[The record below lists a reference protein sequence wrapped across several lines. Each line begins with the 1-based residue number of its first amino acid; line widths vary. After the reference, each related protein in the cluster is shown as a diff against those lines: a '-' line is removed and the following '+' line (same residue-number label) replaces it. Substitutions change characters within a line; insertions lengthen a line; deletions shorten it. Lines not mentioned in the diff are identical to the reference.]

1 MARFVTGNSFST
13 GNQVT
18 AATLNAAVNNATISA
33 DSVDNSSVAVS
44 GSGVLSVKT
53 STGASD
59 GITFGKMQHIPANT
73 VLVRDAN
80 DLGVVSAKA
89 VTDTQILI
97 GDGTG
102 FTAAALSG
110 DVTMTN
116 AGAVTIANDAVETA
130 MIADDVALGGNP
142 TTTTQSAGNNS
153 TRIATTAYV
162 DRSVLSANAC
172 LSRDALVTISTN
184 SAGSNTPVT
193 AGTWDSQTGDSAY
206 YTFSSG
212 VVTIVQAGSYLCGYS
227 GDVSSD
233 SSSEQRFDIM
243 KGTSGSVG
251 TTLVSG
257 TFTTIPVASG
267 ASVSTVNVGVT
278 GALKLS
284 ANDTLTLR
292 AQRTNGTG
300 DARYEDLEF
309 FIVKLT

>member
-80 DLGVVSAKA
+80 DVGVVSAKA

-142 TTTTQSAGNNS
+142 TTTTQAASNNS

-162 DRSVLSANAC
+162 DRAAVLANAC
-172 LSRDALVTISTN
+172 LSRDVLVTIDTDG
-184 SAGSNTPVT
+184 ADLNTPVT
-193 AGTWDSQTGDSAY
+193 ASTWDSQTGNSAY

-227 GDVSSD
+227 GTVSSN
-233 SSSEQRFDIM
+233 SVSAQRFDIM

-257 TFTTIPVASG
+257 TLTTVSAGS
-267 ASVSTVNVGVT
+267 SVTTLNVGVT
-278 GALKLS
+278 GAIKLS
-284 ANDTLTLR
+284 ANDTLALR
-292 AQRTNGTG
+292 AQRTGGTG
-300 DARYEDLEF
+300 NARYEDLEF